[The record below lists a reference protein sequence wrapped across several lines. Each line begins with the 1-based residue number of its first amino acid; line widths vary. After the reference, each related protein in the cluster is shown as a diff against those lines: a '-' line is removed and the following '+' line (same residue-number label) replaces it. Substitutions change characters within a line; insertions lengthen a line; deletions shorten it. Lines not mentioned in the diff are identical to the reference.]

1 MTATTAYS
9 KIDFEQLAET
19 LRALPPKP
27 PKEVKINSA
36 RKLVAAL
43 FEEIGGLRDK
53 GYAFSD
59 IQEILGKRKI
69 TINANTLKKYWFE
82 EKKLREGSKS
92 KRKRA
97 KAS

>member
-1 MTATTAYS
+1 MTAATAYS
-9 KIDFEQLAET
+9 RIDFEKLAET

-59 IQEILGKRKI
+59 IQEILSKRTI
-69 TINANTLKKYWFE
+69 TMSPRTLKTYWFE
-82 EKKLREGSKS
+82 EKKLREASKS